1 MLLGKRFPCLNLLS
15 MVGKIEASSENAYPG
30 VKMCRS
36 LSLDGLNLT
45 DRFTCESEEEH
56 VYDYT
61 LILRDSVALPAA
73 RCDTLPEYERIS
85 NVSKGCGDGS

>member
-1 MLLGKRFPCLNLLS
+1 M
-15 MVGKIEASSENAYPG
+15 
-30 VKMCRS
+30 
-36 LSLDGLNLT
+36 DGLNLT

-85 NVSKGCGDGS
+85 NVSKGCGDGRCFFELRDGTKLILNLSVPY

>member
-1 MLLGKRFPCLNLLS
+1 
-15 MVGKIEASSENAYPG
+15 
-30 VKMCRS
+30 MCRS

-73 RCDTLPEYERIS
+73 RCDSYPNRAYF
-85 NVSKGCGDGS
+85 